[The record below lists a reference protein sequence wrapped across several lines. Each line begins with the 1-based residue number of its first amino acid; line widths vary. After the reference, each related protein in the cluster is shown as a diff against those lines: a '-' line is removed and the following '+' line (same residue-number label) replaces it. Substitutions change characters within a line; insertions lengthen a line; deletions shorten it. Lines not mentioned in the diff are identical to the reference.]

1 MEESKKKP
9 VMIGVIIACFAV
21 AGAIT
26 YMTRSREPYE
36 NPEDFEN
43 IMIWVK
49 CRNPQCEAEYE
60 ISMKEQADFWKQ
72 YKLDNPGMRGTPAM
86 ICKQCKEESIY
97 RATKCAKCGLVFE
110 IVKRRG
116 DFADRCPKCKYS
128 QIEVDREKAA
138 EARRAVRTK
147 GTAPE

>member
-9 VMIGVIIACFAV
+9 VMIGVIIVCFAV

-36 NPEDFEN
+36 NPEDLEN
-43 IMIWVK
+43 IMMWVK
-49 CRNPQCEAEYE
+49 CRNPQCEGEYE
-60 ISMKEQADFWKQ
+60 ISMKEHADFWKQ
-72 YKLDNPGMRGTPAM
+72 YKLDNPGIQRAPTM
-86 ICKQCKEESIY
+86 ICKSCGEESVY

-110 IVKRRG
+110 IVRRRG
-116 DFADRCPKCKYS
+116 DYADRCPKCKYS
-128 QIEVDREKAA
+128 QTEVEREKTA

>member
-9 VMIGVIIACFAV
+9 VMIGVIIVCFAV

-60 ISMKEQADFWKQ
+60 ISMKEQADFREQ
-72 YKLDNPGMRGTPAM
+72 YQLDNPGMPVAAAM
-86 ICKQCKEESIY
+86 ICKQCKKESVY
-97 RATKCAKCGLVFE
+97 RAAKCKCGLIFE
-110 IVKRRG
+110 IGLKSG
-116 DFADRCPKCKYS
+116 DYEDRCPKCGYS
-128 QIEVDREKAA
+128 QIEEDRKKAA
-138 EARRAVRTK
+138 EARRSAKK